1 MNDRN
6 DPFRDRLDAV
16 LNAASDGVLVLS
28 ALCLVAALIAVLE
41 HWGFFGGVQ

>member
-1 MNDRN
+1 MSDRN
-6 DPFRDRLDAV
+6 ELFCDRLDAV

-28 ALCLVAALIAVLE
+28 AMCLVAALIAMLE